1 VRVRALDSND
11 DWTFGKG
18 RANYLTGT
26 RAIAQNVKTR
36 LRSFKNDWFLDVDHG
51 VDWFELLGNLGTQ
64 RRLVRAVEKTVLET
78 EGVVTV
84 SRIEVIRIDVNR
96 KATIE
101 VDYKDVY
108 NTEQSETLTI

>member
-1 VRVRALDSND
+1 MRVRALDSSD

-26 RAIAQNVKTR
+26 LAIAQNVKTR
-36 LRSFKNDWFLDVDHG
+36 LRSFKNDWYLDVDAG
-51 VDWFELLGNLGTQ
+51 VDWFELLGNLNTQ
-64 RRLVRAVEKTVLET
+64 RRIIRAVEKTVLET

-84 SRIEVIRIDVNR
+84 SRVEIIRIGTNR
-96 KATIE
+96 DATIE

-108 NTEQSETLTI
+108 GTELSETVTT